1 MQGQEGYQAP
11 RALAVRRY
19 ERTQAIADK
28 AARNSFNVLMLAA
41 TSIAVYFGSIARTD
55 VPIALVCLLGL
66 LGMVVHFAADI
77 WLRRT

>member
-11 RALAVRRY
+11 RPAAARRD

-28 AARNSFNVLMLAA
+28 AGRNSFLVLMLAVA
-41 TSIAVYFGSIARTD
+41 SIAVYFGSIARTD
-55 VPIALVCLLGL
+55 VPIALVCLLCL